1 MMPDEPGSAPVPQHL
16 AGDALPRPIPIRM
29 PEYRW
34 YHKIYAVLFVTFC
47 LEIGIFL
54 LVFPWTDYWDANYFS
69 WALPGWHRYWDN
81 AYVRGGISGLGVV
94 NMYIAI
100 VEAFRLRRFARR

>member
-1 MMPDEPGSAPVPQHL
+1 MMPNEPGSAPVPQHL
-16 AGDALPRPIPIRM
+16 AGEVLPGPIPVRM

-69 WALPGWHRYWDN
+69 WLLPGWHRYWDN
-81 AYVRGGISGLGVV
+81 SYVRGGISGLGVV